1 MKEWID
7 NKIALLSTPLGASVG
22 LASLLAG
29 IMIGRMLLQIQ

>member
-22 LASLLAG
+22 LASLLTG
-29 IMIGRMLLQIQ
+29 VLIGRILVALQ